1 MIALL
6 AQGLPALL
14 FGVSAA
20 TATAPPPSMIAA
32 LREELPDALA
42 AAAPPDSLQYAGPE
56 GAFQLGVGEMDGAPP
71 AEGLLVI
78 RPADKP
84 VRVVFLGE
92 SGGKSVRKTVKL
104 PSDEA
109 GEVSAQFVA
118 FAEGKALGQ
127 IRGASGSSVL
137 VAWDGGKCEVV
148 WSSEK
153 GTQDSRWFELEDLD
167 GDHTREIVTYQRRS
181 IDASA
186 EDEFV
191 RESQGAAPTEEAS
204 AVAVLKWNGGKWEK
218 ADKLLSARH

>member
-6 AQGLPALL
+6 APGLPALL
-14 FGVSAA
+14 LGVSAA
-20 TATAPPPSMIAA
+20 AAPPPSMVAA
-32 LREELPDALA
+32 LREELPGALA

-56 GAFQLGVGEMDGAPP
+56 GAFQLVVGEMNGAPP
-71 AEGLLVI
+71 AEGLLIV

-92 SGGKSVRKTVKL
+92 ADGKSVRKTVKL
-104 PSDEA
+104 PKDEA
-109 GEVSAQFVA
+109 GEVSAQLVA

-137 VAWDGGKCEVV
+137 VSWDGGKCEVV

-153 GTQDSRWFELEDLD
+153 GTQDTRWFELEDLD
-167 GDHTREIVTYQRRS
+167 GDHTREIVTYQRRA

-204 AVAVLKWNGGKWEK
+204 AVAVLKWTGSKWEK
-218 ADKLLSARH
+218 DDELLSTRH

>member
-1 MIALL
+1 MIATL

-20 TATAPPPSMIAA
+20 TAAAPPASMVVAV
-32 LREELPDALA
+32 REELPGALVK
-42 AAAPPDSLQYAGPE
+42 AAPPESLQYVGPE
-56 GAFQLGVGEMDGAPP
+56 GAFQLVVGEMDGAPP

-84 VRVVFLGE
+84 VRVVFLAE
-92 SGGKSVRKTVKL
+92 SGGKAVRKSVKL
-104 PSDEA
+104 PGEEA
-109 GEVSAQFVA
+109 GDVSAQFVS

-127 IRGASGSSVL
+127 IRGATGSTVL
-137 VAWDGGKCEVV
+137 VGWDGRQCEVV

-153 GTQDSRWFELEDLD
+153 STQDSRWFELEDLD
-167 GDHTREIVTYQRRS
+167 GDHTREIVTYQRRA

-191 RESQGAAPTEEAS
+191 RESQGAVPTEEAS
-204 AVAVLKWNGGKWEK
+204 AVAVLKWNGSKWEK
-218 ADKLLSARH
+218 DDKLLRTRH